1 MSNFMLDIMRMSDEE
16 LIEYLVELVEDK
28 TVMSLYSTNR
38 DILTQISKY
47 EDIVDSIKNE
57 LLRRM

>member
-28 TVMSLYSTNR
+28 TVMSLYSTSH
-38 DILTQISKY
+38 DVLTKISKY
-47 EDIVDSIKNE
+47 EDIVESIKNE

>member
-1 MSNFMLDIMRMSDEE
+1 MSNFMLDIMRMGDEE
-16 LIEYLVELVEDK
+16 LIEHLIELVEDK

-38 DILTQISKY
+38 DVLTQISKY
-47 EDIVDSIKNE
+47 EDIVESIKNE